1 MQKLTSHSIGTDAA
15 FTCTTASIASYLS
28 LNGYSVWRYRYNPS
42 FPTTSTFANSGAYH
56 TAEISEVF
64 GTYPLS
70 NQYGTAT
77 QQQIQLSAFMQGA
90 WAKMAKNPSAGPGWP
105 KITPLGG
112 VELGDLGLWN
122 SSGVTV
128 VNTVN
133 ADYPCAAYLALE
145 DVLGLSY

>member
-1 MQKLTSHSIGTDAA
+1 
-15 FTCTTASIASYLS
+15 
-28 LNGYSVWRYRYNPS
+28 
-42 FPTTSTFANSGAYH
+42 
-56 TAEISEVF
+56 
-64 GTYPLS
+64 
-70 NQYGTAT
+70 
-77 QQQIQLSAFMQGA
+77 MQGA